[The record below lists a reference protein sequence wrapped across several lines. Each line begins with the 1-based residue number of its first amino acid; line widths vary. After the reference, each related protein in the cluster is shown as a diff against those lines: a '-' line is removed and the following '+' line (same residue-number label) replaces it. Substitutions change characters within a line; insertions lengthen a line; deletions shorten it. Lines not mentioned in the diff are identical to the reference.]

1 MRATLNVQSE
11 HWTESQSLHPRR
23 LFFVTALAAIW
34 FHFQPQN
41 QLALAQTGV
50 RRPTRPPAAQDRPAE
65 HLGPALLGNVGDGE
79 SAPCSSQ
86 TPWWGAI
93 LAVPTIFRPT
103 VFLESP
109 CLPKLFA
116 PILCILKFPIPIGD
130 DQLQKIV
137 LAYTRAASLSSSAC
151 FDITAAQ
158 KMQMVLQRLH
168 LEDSDASTLTRLSLD
183 KFYLVCMVASILSVY
198 ILYYQ
203 L

>member
-1 MRATLNVQSE
+1 MRAILNVQSE

-103 VFLESP
+103 LFLESP

-116 PILCILKFPIPIGD
+116 PILCILKFPILSATISFRKSFW
-130 DQLQKIV
+130 L
-137 LAYTRAASLSSSAC
+137 LYACAASLSSSDC
-151 FDITAAQ
+151 IDITAARRP
-158 KMQMVLQRLH
+158 KN
-168 LEDSDASTLTRLSLD
+168 ANGAA
-183 KFYLVCMVASILSVY
+183 VAS
-198 ILYYQ
+198 
-203 L
+203 

>member
-23 LFFVTALAAIW
+23 LFFVTALPAIW

-103 VFLESP
+103 LFLESP

-116 PILCILKFPIPIGD
+116 PILCILKFPILSASASESPFSLYTCCI
-130 DQLQKIV
+130 LIIV
-137 LAYTRAASLSSSAC
+137 
-151 FDITAAQ
+151 
-158 KMQMVLQRLH
+158 RLH
-168 LEDSDASTLTRLSLD
+168 
-183 KFYLVCMVASILSVY
+183 
-198 ILYYQ
+198 
-203 L
+203 

>member
-1 MRATLNVQSE
+1 MDTIYRRHIHMRATLNVQSE

-103 VFLESP
+103 LFLESP

-116 PILCILKFPIPIGD
+116 PILCILKFPI
-130 DQLQKIV
+130 
-137 LAYTRAASLSSSAC
+137 
-151 FDITAAQ
+151 
-158 KMQMVLQRLH
+158 
-168 LEDSDASTLTRLSLD
+168 
-183 KFYLVCMVASILSVY
+183 LSVT
-198 ILYYQ
+198 ISFRKSF
-203 L
+203 